1 MEVSGPASSAVGRP
15 LTEDEMADVKKE
27 ASAGPDSG
35 RGAARCEAEAPLERA
50 GGASQRGVPRRVPG
64 QRAGQGRAERGG
76 GGPETR
82 GSAPARAGGPSP
94 GPGASPE
101 PRRPPHVSGQSRS
114 AGYLKRYPAGGC
126 K

>member
-64 QRAGQGRAERGG
+64 QRAGQAGRACGERG
-76 GGPETR
+76 TR
-82 GSAPARAGGPSP
+82 TDGLRGNGKK
-94 GPGASPE
+94 E
-101 PRRPPHVSGQSRS
+101 RS
-114 AGYLKRYPAGGC
+114 ISE
-126 K
+126 

>member
-50 GGASQRGVPRRVPG
+50 GGASQCGVPRRVPG
-64 QRAGQGRAERGG
+64 QRAGQGKAGQG
-76 GGPETR
+76 
-82 GSAPARAGGPSP
+82 RAG
-94 GPGASPE
+94 AA
-101 PRRPPHVSGQSRS
+101 PRRAAPRRRTFPRAGRFPRAPPPS
-114 AGYLKRYPAGGC
+114 ACLGAE
-126 K
+126 

>member
-64 QRAGQGRAERGG
+64 QRAGQGRAGQGRAERGG

-82 GSAPARAGGPSP
+82 GSAPADLPQGRALPQSP
-94 GPGASPE
+94 AAL
-101 PRRPPHVSGQSRS
+101 RMSRGRVE
-114 AGYLKRYPAGGC
+114 AQGT
-126 K
+126 

>member
-64 QRAGQGRAERGG
+64 QRAGQGRAGQGGAGRGR
-76 GGPETR
+76 PR
-82 GSAPARAGGPSP
+82 DARLRAGPRGRTFPRAGRFPRAPPPSACL
-94 GPGASPE
+94 GAE
-101 PRRPPHVSGQSRS
+101 
-114 AGYLKRYPAGGC
+114 
-126 K
+126 

>member
-64 QRAGQGRAERGG
+64 QRAGQGKAGRSGAGAAPRRA
-76 GGPETR
+76 
-82 GSAPARAGGPSP
+82 APRRRTFPRAGRFPRAPPPSACL
-94 GPGASPE
+94 GAE
-101 PRRPPHVSGQSRS
+101 
-114 AGYLKRYPAGGC
+114 
-126 K
+126 

>member
-64 QRAGQGRAERGG
+64 QRAGQGRAGQGGAGRGR
-76 GGPETR
+76 PR
-82 GSAPARAGGPSP
+82 DARLRAGGPSP

>member
-50 GGASQRGVPRRVPG
+50 GAPRSAEFPGACPG
-64 QRAGQGRAERGG
+64 SGQGRARQG
-76 GGPETR
+76 
-82 GSAPARAGGPSP
+82 RAGRGRPRDARLRAGPRGRTFPRAGRFPRAPPPSACL
-94 GPGASPE
+94 GAE
-101 PRRPPHVSGQSRS
+101 
-114 AGYLKRYPAGGC
+114 
-126 K
+126 

>member
-82 GSAPARAGGPSP
+82 GSAPADLPQGRALPQSP
-94 GPGASPE
+94 AAL
-101 PRRPPHVSGQSRS
+101 RMSRGRVE
-114 AGYLKRYPAGGC
+114 AQGT
-126 K
+126 